1 MELNKNYFIIGF
13 ICLALGAS
21 LSLFKKPII
30 ETKEVVKIEYKE
42 VEKKD
47 IKKDT
52 HTKIKETKLPD
63 GTVIKET
70 EVINKDSVKI
80 ETDKN
85 IVSKTEKSVSQKI
98 INNHR
103 FQLLE
108 KANKSLDLSTH
119 FNYTYKAYNPLF
131 IKGEIDT
138 KLNYTLEVGIE
149 LEF

>member
-70 EVINKDSVKI
+70 EVINK
-80 ETDKN
+80 E
-85 IVSKTEKSVSQKI
+85 E
-98 INNHR
+98 
-103 FQLLE
+103 
-108 KANKSLDLSTH
+108 SLPS
-119 FNYTYKAYNPLF
+119 LF
-131 IKGEIDT
+131 KCILITPK
-138 KLNYTLEVGIE
+138 
-149 LEF
+149 F